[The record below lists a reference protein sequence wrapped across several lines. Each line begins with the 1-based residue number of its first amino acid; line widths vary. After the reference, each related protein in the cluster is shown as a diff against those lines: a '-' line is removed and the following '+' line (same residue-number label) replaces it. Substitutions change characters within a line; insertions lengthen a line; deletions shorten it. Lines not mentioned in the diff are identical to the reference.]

1 MPHTS
6 SRRRQV
12 KEQLHPT
19 KLSHEVDNDGWS
31 HVVRKTNAPTYVK
44 KHTEAWQSAHASR
57 RKDFIDFTE
66 QLTPAQVEF
75 LQANI
80 SRDALKSTEI
90 RPRAAIYS
98 LEELQKRFDQ
108 VQAAWKRDTIGQRL
122 TAVLGRVPVVP
133 EADKERIDGEI
144 YHKDDLVSKDANE
157 STMHDEPLVGHV
169 VNVTNQLDGLL
180 LKAEC
185 SRPTPKTSTENG
197 REAVPRLYKA
207 ICIGLGSPSADNSAW
222 EKNVLWQLVAFLE
235 MAKIC
240 MYRIHEH
247 LSLDFRDTMS
257 PVADF

>member
-12 KEQLHPT
+12 KDQLHPT
-19 KLSHEVDNDGWS
+19 KLSHEVDDDGWS

-44 KHTEAWQSAHASR
+44 NHTEAWQCAHTTR
-57 RKDFIDFTE
+57 RKDVVDFTE

-75 LQANI
+75 LLANI
-80 SRDALKSTEI
+80 PRHALKSTGI

-122 TAVLGRVPVVP
+122 TAVLGRIPVVP
-133 EADKERIDGEI
+133 EADKGCIGKDI
-144 YHKDDLVSKDANE
+144 YHKDDLVSKDNNE
-157 STMHDEPLVGHV
+157 PNMRDDPLVDHADT
-169 VNVTNQLDGLL
+169 VTNQLDGFS
-180 LKAEC
+180 LKAEG
-185 SRPTPKTSTENG
+185 SRPTPEKSTEDG
-197 REAVPRLYKA
+197 QETVPGLYKA
-207 ICIGLGSPSADNSAW
+207 ICIGIGSPSADNSAW

-240 MYRIHEH
+240 MYRIYEH
-247 LSLDFRDTMS
+247 LSLLLSDAMS
-257 PVADF
+257 TVADL